1 MEGLSRLDDE
11 DIPKREEDEV
21 GEVNLFELSSN
32 TRSMTVSGSAKVIT
46 LVSGSGLEGSADA
59 ALELLDPVEIGVL
72 SSS

>member
-1 MEGLSRLDDE
+1 M
-11 DIPKREEDEV
+11 